1 MVENLDYIA
10 MAESLDIGTI
20 INKKTFAANHIYQLM
35 LKADVSTMKT
45 LNVVGADVAEFVV
58 KEDSRITKA
67 LVKDLALPATVTL
80 GGLVREG
87 KGILIAGMTQI
98 EPGDRVVAFCLEN
111 SIKKLEKLFK

>member
-1 MVENLDYIA
+1 
-10 MAESLDIGTI
+10 
-20 INKKTFAANHIYQLM
+20 M

-58 KEDSRITKA
+58 KEGSRITKA
-67 LVKDLALPATVTL
+67 QVKDLALPSTVTL

-87 KGILIAGMTQI
+87 KGILIGGLTQI
-98 EPGDRVVAFCLEN
+98 QPGDRVVAFCLEN